1 MRIFA
6 IITGSS
12 SGIGKAIAE
21 ELLNNEDTQV
31 LGISR
36 KKTIQHQRYRH
47 VSADLGNQTVLQNI
61 DLQIPAGIQKVLLIN
76 NAGKIEPI
84 GATETLKPDEVI
96 SHFILNVVAVQVLMS
111 IFIRQTDGIT
121 DRHIINISSGAGKYP
136 VKGWAAYCASKA
148 AVDALSKVVAAEHPD
163 ILVWSMAPGI
173 VDTPMQ
179 QTIRNTRESQFAER
193 QRFVDY
199 YEKGELKDPREIAR
213 ALTKLLDSPEKV
225 TQVVFS
231 LRDLT

>member
-1 MRIFA
+1 MNVFA

-21 ELLNNEDTQV
+21 ELLLRDDTHV

-36 KKTIQHQRYRH
+36 KQTIQHPRYRH
-47 VSADLGNQTVLQNI
+47 LTADLSNREVLQNM
-61 DLQIPAGIQKVLLIN
+61 DFNIPMGIQKAILIN

-84 GATETLKPDEVI
+84 GSIETLESDEVI
-96 SHFILNVVAVQVLMS
+96 SHFILNVIAVQALTAA
-111 IFIRQTDGIT
+111 FIRQTNEET

-136 VKGWAAYCASKA
+136 VKGWATYCASKA
-148 AVDALSKVVAAEHPD
+148 AVDALSKVVAEEHPD
-163 ILVWSMAPGI
+163 IRVWAMAPGI

-179 QTIRNTRESQFAER
+179 QTIRGTSEEQFAER

-199 YEKGELKDPREIAR
+199 HKNGELKNPRDIAR
-213 ALTKLLDSPEKV
+213 VFVDLLGNPEKV
-225 TQVVFS
+225 TQTVFS
-231 LRDLT
+231 LRDFT